1 MLRRAFSLME
11 LMLVVVIIGI
21 VYAFA
26 LSSFKP
32 PDPKDLEAFSLMTL
46 PKYLRENF
54 ALQDVK
60 LVCFEPCG
68 KCDVLVDGQWQGE
81 PVELFTSSD
90 VRSYSL
96 DTEGFAKQSE
106 FAPHDIQD
114 AYKQACFILHKR
126 SNGSIDPIVLES
138 EGKFIYYKAGYEDV
152 ESFKTLSSI
161 QTQYQQTSNT
171 IRTEQ

>member
-1 MLRRAFSLME
+1 
-11 LMLVVVIIGI
+11 MLVVVIIGI
-21 VYAFA
+21 VYALA

-32 PDPKDLEAFSLMTL
+32 PDTKDLEAFSIMTL
-46 PKYLRENF
+46 PKYLRDNF
-54 ALQDVK
+54 ALQDAK

-68 KCDVLVDGQWQGE
+68 KCNVLVDGEWQEEGI
-81 PVELFTSSD
+81 ELFSSSD

-96 DTEGFAKQSE
+96 DIEGFAKQSE

-126 SNGSIDPIVLES
+126 SNGSIDPIVLET
-138 EGKFIYYKAGYEDV
+138 EGKFIYYKAGYEDAQ
-152 ESFKTLSSI
+152 SFENLSSI
-161 QTQYQQTSNT
+161 QTQYQKTSNT

>member
-1 MLRRAFSLME
+1 ME
-11 LMLVVVIIGI
+11 ILIVVVIVGI
-21 VYAFA
+21 VYAML
-26 LSSFKP
+26 LSSAKP
-32 PDPKDLEAFSLMTL
+32 PDPKELEAFSLMTL

-54 ALQDVK
+54 ALQDAK

-68 KCDVLVDGQWQGE
+68 KCNVLVDGEWQEE
-81 PVELFTSSD
+81 PVELFSSSD

-126 SNGSIDPIVLES
+126 TNGSIDPIVLES
-138 EGKFIYYKAGYEDV
+138 GGEFIYYKAGYEDV
-152 ESFKTLSSI
+152 ESFSSLSSI
-161 QTQYQQTSNT
+161 QTQYQKTSNT
-171 IRTEQ
+171 IRNEQ